1 MEWIGIIE
9 ISSEAYPTSEITHL
23 TLAYNIN
30 QLQHSYKRRFG
41 IYFNCCFV
49 WWDFIFFCISELNL
63 RIWQQS
69 KKMHEQTGQ
78 RPVVYNNKC
87 GQMCGVSV

>member
-1 MEWIGIIE
+1 LGF
-9 ISSEAYPTSEITHL
+9 ISTVILFDE
-23 TLAYNIN
+23 
-30 QLQHSYKRRFG
+30 
-41 IYFNCCFV
+41 
-49 WWDFIFFCISELNL
+49 IFFISELNL

-69 KKMHEQTGQ
+69 KKMHEETGQ

>member
-1 MEWIGIIE
+1 M
-9 ISSEAYPTSEITHL
+9 
-23 TLAYNIN
+23 
-30 QLQHSYKRRFG
+30 RF
-41 IYFNCCFV
+41 Y
-49 WWDFIFFCISELNL
+49 FFCISELNL